1 VLAADL
7 VTISDGVSAL
17 RRVSALIAKRPVLLD
32 AARAPLVLRDIDGL
46 AGRLEDPDEREWDLG
61 PNFAFLAPVDI
72 GSVVMA
78 RDILDASGLPDAKTR
93 HDLDALENFLRR
105 FFNCW
110 I

>member
-1 VLAADL
+1 
-7 VTISDGVSAL
+7 
-17 RRVSALIAKRPVLLD
+17 
-32 AARAPLVLRDIDGL
+32 
-46 AGRLEDPDEREWDLG
+46 
-61 PNFAFLAPVDI
+61 LAPVDI